1 MPLQTRNA
9 TAYTYLGLCPACCP
23 AFLAPVL
30 PVGGSMY
37 PGCYA
42 SDCSNWGIEKAFDA
56 DEATTAGTN
65 WDPFPRMQFDLGSIR
80 TDVQAVL
87 IRSRADCCYWHAN
100 GLIVY
105 VSEETDYF
113 GGTVCIRGLEFG
125 GYGEEKSVPCP
136 AGLSVRYVTLVRW
149 YANDM
154 LGVSEVSVL
163 ATRKQS
169 ACLGRGGGGTSGA
182 RCVTNSATE
191 PEAGQCGGPP
201 SISMLHAA
209 RFQYH
214 ARKGWGIEECLCLAP
229 FIRGTCH
236 PGLIPRHPP
245 MCSMGPRWQ
254 GCTCPLTC
262 VLLKCRVCMQPR
274 RPCRRR
280 RRHRLCPTCQV
291 GACLHLH
298 LALKQAPAF
307 HACSRASVV
316 GVSPIFCMVACALGA
331 VIQTAEQA
339 VRKLQAG
346 L

>member
-169 ACLGRGGGGTSGA
+169 ACLGRGGGA
-182 RCVTNSATE
+182 RQVHAVLPTLLQNQRLVNV
-191 PEAGQCGGPP
+191 EA
-201 SISMLHAA
+201 
-209 RFQYH
+209 
-214 ARKGWGIEECLCLAP
+214 
-229 FIRGTCH
+229 
-236 PGLIPRHPP
+236 RHQLV
-245 MCSMGPRWQ
+245 C
-254 GCTCPLTC
+254 
-262 VLLKCRVCMQPR
+262 CMQ
-274 RPCRRR
+274 
-280 RRHRLCPTCQV
+280 
-291 GACLHLH
+291 
-298 LALKQAPAF
+298 LAFSTMPGKAGGL
-307 HACSRASVV
+307 RSV
-316 GVSPIFCMVACALGA
+316 CALHPSSA
-331 VIQTAEQA
+331 ALAILA
-339 VRKLQAG
+339 
-346 L
+346 